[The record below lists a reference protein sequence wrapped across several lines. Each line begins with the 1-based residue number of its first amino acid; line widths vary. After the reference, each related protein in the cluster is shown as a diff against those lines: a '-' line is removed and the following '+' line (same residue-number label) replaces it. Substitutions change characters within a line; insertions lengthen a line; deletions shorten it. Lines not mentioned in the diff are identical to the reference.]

1 VKLVSGQVAVVTGG
15 ASGIGYGLAQAFLD
29 RGLNVVVSD
38 VRADGLEE
46 AARRLGHGPSRLATV
61 VTDVS
66 DMEAVSA
73 LRDETLARFGRVDVV
88 CNNAGIVVPAAS
100 SWEQP
105 MAAWD
110 RLVAVKLMGVVHG
123 IRAFAPVLIEQG
135 SGHFLNTASV
145 RGLVPLP
152 DMAPYAAVM
161 HGVVGLTVTL
171 DAELRARGGEL
182 GATVLCPGAVVTDL
196 RRNSALL
203 HHGGAPVNATVAPG
217 SAMTPKDVATM
228 SLAAIEDDRV
238 VLMPN
243 EDRLSGVLE
252 HFAML
257 AEQTRQPHG
266 EGSPGVAVDSSS

>member
-1 VKLVSGQVAVVTGG
+1 MKFVPGQVAAVTGG
-15 ASGIGYGLAQAFLD
+15 ASGIGYGLVRAFLD

-38 VRADGLEE
+38 IRADGLQA
-46 AARRLGHGPSRLATV
+46 AARRLGYGPGRLATV

-66 DMEAVSA
+66 DMEAVSV
-73 LRDETLARFGRVDVV
+73 LRDETLARFGRIDVV
-88 CNNAGIVVPAAS
+88 CNNAGIVVPAAP

-110 RLVAVKLMGVVHG
+110 RLVTVKLLGLVHG

-135 SGHFLNTASV
+135 SGHFLNTASA

-161 HGVVGLTVTL
+161 HAVVGMTVTL
-171 DAELRARGGEL
+171 DAELRARGDAL
-182 GATVLCPGAVVTDL
+182 GATVLCPGAVATDL
-196 RRNSALL
+196 VRNSAQL
-203 HHGGAPVNATVAPG
+203 HHGGAPVSPTVAPG
-217 SAMTPKDVATM
+217 RAMTPEDVAAM

-243 EDRLSGVLE
+243 EDRLLGVLE
-252 HFAML
+252 HFAMIE
-257 AEQTRQPHG
+257 EQIRRPHC
-266 EGSPGVAVDSSS
+266 EGSPAVGVDSAS